1 MAKWMVYQKK
11 ENFRAIADACGIS
24 QVLARLIRNRDVV
37 GIDETRRFL
46 YGTVSDLHDPLLL
59 PDMEKAV
66 SLLGDKI
73 RHGAAVRVIGD
84 YDVDGICASYI
95 LMHALEVC
103 GAQADVVLP
112 DRIRDGY
119 GMNPQMAEDAAQDG
133 IGVILTCD
141 NGIAAAEAVR
151 TAKNAGICV
160 VVTDHHEVPFE
171 EGEDGIRKYLLPPA
185 DAVVDPK
192 VRDSRTGEMEY
203 PFPDICGAVVAW
215 KLAGLLM
222 EELAPDRKDDV
233 LGELLPFCA
242 LATVCDVMPLQ
253 DENRILVREGLRRA
267 VHTTNTGL
275 RSLLI
280 VNGLEG
286 KPLSTY
292 HAGFVIGP
300 CLNATGRLDNAE
312 RALALFMEDDPS
324 EALRSAQKLREL
336 NDSRKS
342 LTEQGVLQAL
352 DRIREDHLLDRRIL
366 VIFLPDC
373 HESLAGIIAG
383 RIRERFSR
391 PVFVLT
397 RTEEGMIK
405 GSGRS
410 IEAYDMFASMTAAKE
425 CFTKFGGHKMA
436 AGLSMKEEDIPLLQ
450 ERLEAGCSL
459 REEDMTE
466 VLHID
471 MELPPALWTLEM
483 TEELNLLDPC
493 GMANPKPVFAARGI
507 RLHSLRIMGR
517 GQNVLRMEAED
528 TRGDRLT
535 LIWFCEADRFQ
546 EMVREAAGLSAWD
559 ALYAG
564 RADLPASIVYYPDI
578 NEWRGRKSLQFVIKD
593 MKIQPQFR
601 PT

>member
-24 QVLARLIRNRDVV
+24 QVLARLIRNRDVI

-46 YGTVSDLHDPLLL
+46 YGTLSDLHDPRLL

-73 RHGAAVRVIGD
+73 RRGAAVRVIGD

-95 LMHALEVC
+95 LMHALGIC

-112 DRIRDGY
+112 DRVRDGY

-141 NGIAAAEAVR
+141 NGIAATEAVR
-151 TAKNAGICV
+151 AAKDAGICV

-171 EGEDGIRKYLLPPA
+171 EGEDGVRKYLLPPA

-222 EELAPDRKDDV
+222 EDLAPARKDDV
-233 LGELLPFCA
+233 LGDLLPFCA
-242 LATVCDVMPLQ
+242 LATVCDV
-253 DENRILVREGLRRA
+253 VREGLRRA

-275 RSLLI
+275 RSLLV

-342 LTEQGVLQAL
+342 LTEQGVLQAM
-352 DRIREDHLLDRRIL
+352 DRIREDHMLDRRIL

-397 RTEEGMIK
+397 RTEEGLVK

-410 IEAYDMFASMTAAKE
+410 IEAYDMFASMTAVKE

-436 AGLSMKEEDIPLLQ
+436 AGLSMKEEDIPLLR
-450 ERLEAGCSL
+450 ERLEEGCSL
-459 REEDMTE
+459 REEDLTE

-471 MELPPALWTLEM
+471 MELPPALWTLDM

-528 TRGDRLT
+528 ARGARLT

-546 EMVREAAGLSAWD
+546 EMVREAAGPGAWD

-564 RADLPASIVYYPDI
+564 RADLSASIVYYPDI

-593 MKIQPQFR
+593 MKIQPR
-601 PT
+601 

>member
-24 QVLARLIRNRDVV
+24 QVLARLIRNRDVI

-46 YGTVSDLHDPLLL
+46 YGTLSDLHDPRLL

-73 RHGAAVRVIGD
+73 RRGAAVRVIGD

-95 LMHALEVC
+95 LMHALGIC

-112 DRIRDGY
+112 DRVRDGY

-151 TAKNAGICV
+151 AAKDADICV

-171 EGEDGIRKYLLPPA
+171 EGEDGVRKYLLPPA

-222 EELAPDRKDDV
+222 EDLAPARKDDV
-233 LGELLPFCA
+233 LGDLLPFCA

-275 RSLLI
+275 RSLLV

-312 RALALFMEDDPS
+312 RALALFLEDDPS

-342 LTEQGVLQAL
+342 LTEQGVLQAM
-352 DRIREDHLLDRRIL
+352 DRIREDHMLDRRIL

-397 RTEEGMIK
+397 RTEEGLVK

-410 IEAYDMFASMTAAKE
+410 IEAYDMFASMTAVKE

-436 AGLSMKEEDIPLLQ
+436 AGLSMKEEDIPLLR
-450 ERLEAGCSL
+450 ERLEEGCSL
-459 REEDMTE
+459 REEDLTE

-471 MELPPALWTLEM
+471 MELPPVLWTLDM

-528 TRGDRLT
+528 ARGARLT

-546 EMVREAAGLSAWD
+546 EMVREAAGPGAWD

-564 RADLPASIVYYPDI
+564 RADLSASIVYYPDI

-593 MKIQPQFR
+593 MKIQPR
-601 PT
+601 

>member
-11 ENFRAIADACGIS
+11 EDFRAIAEACGIS
-24 QVLARLIRNRDVV
+24 QVLARLIRNRDVI
-37 GIDETRRFL
+37 GIEETRRFL
-46 YGTVSDLHDPLLL
+46 RGNLSDLHDPSLL

-66 SLLGDKI
+66 GLLCGRI
-73 RHGAAVRVIGD
+73 RGGASVRVIGD

-95 LMHALEVC
+95 LMHSLGVC
-103 GAQADVVLP
+103 GAKADVVLP
-112 DRIRDGY
+112 DRILDGY

-141 NGIAAAEAVR
+141 NGIAASEAVR
-151 TAKNAGICV
+151 TAKEAGICV

-171 EGEDGIRKYLLPPA
+171 EGADGKRKYLLPPA

-192 VRDSRTGEMEY
+192 VRNPQTEEMEY

-215 KLAGLLM
+215 KLASLLL
-222 EELAPDRKDDV
+222 EELAPAKKEET
-233 LGELLPFCA
+233 LLALLPFCA
-242 LATVCDVMPLQ
+242 LATVCDVMPLL

-267 VHTTNTGL
+267 ADTSNIGL
-275 RSLLI
+275 KSLLI

-286 KPLSTY
+286 KKLSTY

-312 RALALFMEDDPS
+312 RALALFLEEDPS

-342 LTEQGVLQAL
+342 LTEQGVEQAL
-352 DRIREDHLLDRRIL
+352 DRISEERLLEKRVL
-366 VIFLPDC
+366 VIYLPDC

-383 RIRERFSR
+383 RIRERYSR

-397 RTEEGMIK
+397 RTEQGMVK

-410 IEAYDMFASMTAAKE
+410 IEAYDMFASMTAVKE
-425 CFTKFGGHKMA
+425 CFVKFGGHKMA
-436 AGLSMKEEDIPLLQ
+436 AGLTMKEEDIPLLQ
-450 ERLEAGCSL
+450 ERLEEGCGL
-459 REEDMTE
+459 REEDMTD

-471 MELPPALWTLEM
+471 MELPPGLWTLPM
-483 TEELNLLDPC
+483 TEELGLLDPC
-493 GMANPKPVFAARGI
+493 GTSNPRPMFAARGI
-507 RLHSLRIMGR
+507 RLRSLRIMGK
-517 GQNVLRMEAED
+517 GQNVLRMEAVD
-528 TRGDRLT
+528 ARGTRLT
-535 LIWFCEADRFQ
+535 LIWFCEGARFQ
-546 EMVREAAGLSAWD
+546 EMVAAAAGPAAWD

-564 RADLPASIVYYPDI
+564 RSDLPVSMIYYPEI
-578 NEWRGRKSLQFVIKD
+578 NEWRGRKSLQFVVKD
-593 MKIQPQFR
+593 MKIQPVR
-601 PT
+601 

>member
-24 QVLARLIRNRDVV
+24 QVLARLIRNRDVI

-46 YGTVSDLHDPLLL
+46 YGTLPDLHDPRLL

-73 RHGAAVRVIGD
+73 RRGAAVRVIGD

-95 LMHALEVC
+95 LMHALGIC

-112 DRIRDGY
+112 DRVRDGY

-141 NGIAAAEAVR
+141 NGIAATEAVR
-151 TAKNAGICV
+151 AAKDAGICV

-171 EGEDGIRKYLLPPA
+171 EGEDGVRKYLLPPA

-222 EELAPDRKDDV
+222 EDLAPARKDDV
-233 LGELLPFCA
+233 LGDLLPFCA

-275 RSLLI
+275 RSLLV

-312 RALALFMEDDPS
+312 RALALFLEDDPS

-342 LTEQGVLQAL
+342 LTEQGVLQAME
-352 DRIREDHLLDRRIL
+352 RIREDHMLDRRIL

-397 RTEEGMIK
+397 RTEEGLVK

-410 IEAYDMFASMTAAKE
+410 IEAYDMFASMTAVKE

-436 AGLSMKEEDIPLLQ
+436 AGLSMKEEDIPLLR
-450 ERLEAGCSL
+450 ERLEEGCSL
-459 REEDMTE
+459 REEDLTE

-471 MELPPALWTLEM
+471 MELPPALWTLDM

-528 TRGDRLT
+528 ARGARLT

-546 EMVREAAGLSAWD
+546 EMVREAAGPGAWD

-564 RADLPASIVYYPDI
+564 RADLSASIVYYPDI

-593 MKIQPQFR
+593 MKIQPR
-601 PT
+601 

>member
-24 QVLARLIRNRDVV
+24 QVLARLIRNRDVI

-46 YGTVSDLHDPLLL
+46 YGTLSDLHDPRLL

-73 RHGAAVRVIGD
+73 RRGAAVRVIGD

-95 LMHALEVC
+95 LMHALGIC

-112 DRIRDGY
+112 DRVRDGY

-151 TAKNAGICV
+151 AAKDADICV

-171 EGEDGIRKYLLPPA
+171 EGEDGVRKYLLPPA

-222 EELAPDRKDDV
+222 EDLAPARKDDV
-233 LGELLPFCA
+233 LGDLLPFCA

-275 RSLLI
+275 RSLLV
-280 VNGLEG
+280 VNGLDG

-342 LTEQGVLQAL
+342 LTEQGVLQAM

-397 RTEEGMIK
+397 RTEEGLVK

-410 IEAYDMFASMTAAKE
+410 IEAYDMFASMTAVKE

-436 AGLSMKEEDIPLLQ
+436 AGLSMKEEDIPLLR
-450 ERLEAGCSL
+450 ERLEEGCSL
-459 REEDMTE
+459 REEDLTE

-471 MELPPALWTLEM
+471 MELPPVLWTLDM

-528 TRGDRLT
+528 ARGARLT

-546 EMVREAAGLSAWD
+546 EMVREAVGPGAWD

-564 RADLPASIVYYPDI
+564 RADLSASIVYYPDI

-593 MKIQPQFR
+593 MKIQPR
-601 PT
+601 

>member
-24 QVLARLIRNRDVV
+24 QVLARLIRNRDVI

-46 YGTVSDLHDPLLL
+46 YGTLSDLHDPRLL

-73 RHGAAVRVIGD
+73 RRGAAVRVIGD

-95 LMHALEVC
+95 LMHALGIC

-112 DRIRDGY
+112 DRVRDGY

-151 TAKNAGICV
+151 AAKDADICV

-171 EGEDGIRKYLLPPA
+171 EGEDGVRKYLLPPA

-222 EELAPDRKDDV
+222 EDLAPARKDDV
-233 LGELLPFCA
+233 LGDLLPFCA

-275 RSLLI
+275 RSLLV

-397 RTEEGMIK
+397 RTEEGLVK

-410 IEAYDMFASMTAAKE
+410 IEAYDMFASMTAVKE

-436 AGLSMKEEDIPLLQ
+436 AGLSMKEEDIPLLR
-450 ERLEAGCSL
+450 ERLEEGCSL
-459 REEDMTE
+459 REEDLTE

-471 MELPPALWTLEM
+471 MELPPVLWTLDM

-528 TRGDRLT
+528 ARGARLT

-546 EMVREAAGLSAWD
+546 EMVREAVGPGAWD

-564 RADLPASIVYYPDI
+564 RADLSASIVYYPDI

-593 MKIQPQFR
+593 MKIQPR
-601 PT
+601 

>member
-11 ENFRAIADACGIS
+11 EDFRAIAAACGIS
-24 QVLARLIRNRDVV
+24 QVLARVIRNRDVV
-37 GIDETRRFL
+37 GIEETKRFL
-46 YGTVSDLHDPLLL
+46 RGTLSDLHDPRLL
-59 PDMEKAV
+59 PDMEKAAGI
-66 SLLGDKI
+66 LCEKI
-73 RHGAAVRVIGD
+73 RSGSLIRVIGD

-95 LMHALEVC
+95 LMHSLSVC
-103 GAQADVVLP
+103 GAKADVVLP

-119 GMNPQMAEDAAQDG
+119 GMNPQMAEEAAQDG
-133 IGVILTCD
+133 IDVILTCD
-141 NGIAAAEAVR
+141 NGIAASEAILA
-151 TAKNAGICV
+151 AKKAGICV

-171 EGEDGIRKYLLPPA
+171 EREDGVRKYLLPPA

-192 VRDSRTGEMEY
+192 VHNPVTKEALY

-215 KLAGLLM
+215 KLAGLLL
-222 EELAPDRKDDV
+222 EELAPDRREKTLSD
-233 LGELLPFCA
+233 LLPFCA
-242 LATVCDVMPLQ
+242 LATVCDVMPLL
-253 DENRILVREGLRRA
+253 DENRIIVREGLSRA
-267 VHTTNTGL
+267 EITTNTGL

-286 KPLSTY
+286 KHLNV
-292 HAGFVIGP
+292 HDAGFVIGP

-312 RALALFMEDDPS
+312 RALALFLEEVPS

-342 LTEQGVLQAL
+342 LTEQGVEQAL
-352 DRIREDHLLDRRIL
+352 EQIRGEHLLDRRVL

-397 RTEEGMIK
+397 RTEQGMVK

-410 IEAYDMFASMTAAKE
+410 IEAYDMFASMTAVKE

-436 AGLSMKEEDIPLLQ
+436 AGLSMREEDIPLLQ
-450 ERLEAGCSL
+450 ARLEEGCVL
-459 REEDMTE
+459 RQEDLTD

-471 MELPPALWTLEM
+471 MELPPSLWTIGM
-483 TEELNLLDPC
+483 TEELRLLDPC
-493 GMANPKPVFAARGI
+493 GVGNLRPVFAARGI
-507 RLHSLRIMGR
+507 RLRSMRIMGK
-517 GQNVLRMEAED
+517 GQNVLRFEAAD
-528 TRGDRLT
+528 AYNAGLT
-535 LIWFCEADRFQ
+535 LLWFREADRFR
-546 EMVREAAGLSAWD
+546 EMVKAAAGPGAWD

-564 RADLPASIVYYPDI
+564 RADLPVSVAYYPEI
-578 NEWRGRKSLQFVIKD
+578 NEWRGRQSLQFVIKD
-593 MKIQPQFR
+593 MKIQPMH
-601 PT
+601 